1 MGVGASK
8 SGELLVTEVTYVS
21 YVPKRKRAKLR
32 SVLRSE
38 NTGDIRWRE
47 KKKLFGSE
55 FYFSGPTELVRKTH
69 AFITQWLVADEFVL
83 K

>member
-1 MGVGASK
+1 M
-8 SGELLVTEVTYVS
+8 TEVTYVS

-32 SVLRSE
+32 SVLQSE
-38 NTGDIRWRE
+38 DTGSVRWAE

-55 FYFSGPTELVRKTH
+55 FYFSGPTELVRRTH
-69 AFITQWLVADEFVL
+69 AYITQWLAADDYLL

>member
-1 MGVGASK
+1 
-8 SGELLVTEVTYVS
+8 VTEVTYVS

-32 SVLRSE
+32 SVLQSE
-38 NTGDIRWRE
+38 DTGSVRWAE

-55 FYFSGPTELVRKTH
+55 FYFSGPTELVRRTH
-69 AFITQWLVADEFVL
+69 AYITHWLAADDYLL

>member
-1 MGVGASK
+1 M
-8 SGELLVTEVTYVS
+8 TEVTYVS

-32 SVLRSE
+32 NVLQTE
-38 NTGDIRWRE
+38 DTGAVRWSE

-55 FYFSGPTELVRKTH
+55 FYFSGPTELVRRTH
-69 AFITQWLVADEFVL
+69 AYITQWLAADDYRL

>member
-1 MGVGASK
+1 MI
-8 SGELLVTEVTYVS
+8 EVTYVS

-38 NTGDIRWRE
+38 DTGSIRWHE

-55 FYFSGPTELVRKTH
+55 FYFSGPTELCRKTH
-69 AFITQWLVADEFVL
+69 AYITQWLANDELAL

>member
-1 MGVGASK
+1 MA
-8 SGELLVTEVTYVS
+8 EATYVS
-21 YVPKRKRAKLR
+21 YVPSGKRAKLR
-32 SVLRSE
+32 LVLQSE
-38 NTGDIRWRE
+38 DTGAITWRE

-69 AFITQWLVADEFVL
+69 AYITQWLAADEFVL

>member
-1 MGVGASK
+1 M
-8 SGELLVTEVTYVS
+8 TEVTYVS

-38 NTGDIRWRE
+38 DTGDIRWHE

-69 AFITQWLVADEFVL
+69 SYITQWLVADEFAL